1 MVDIVHWTD
10 REAALQAAALFNTAP
25 ETAAFT
31 ALIDPSSVQVLQ
43 IQPVYF
49 MGYF

>member
-10 REAALQAAALFNTAP
+10 RAAALQAAALFNTAP

-31 ALIDPSSVQVLQ
+31 ALIDPSSVQVRH

-49 MGYF
+49 MRYF